1 MPSIFDEL
9 TSKPADQEAPKAD
22 KERDA
27 DTEPLDGDFFRQ
39 IDDELRTTRTVR
51 EVVQLLYKN
60 GDIEE
65 SEDPGLYRAAV
76 ANADLVER
84 IMEPFDLNVQ
94 LDELRGLAFV
104 VVRQEPG
111 DTADGWT
118 HPLVRR
124 YRFTLEQTLLIALLR
139 QHLIAFEMESGVGAG
154 VAQMTVDDV
163 VTQLHAY
170 LGEPGSDLKD
180 RSRAL
185 SLLEQLKNH
194 HLVTTIDSNDR
205 FTIRPLIAHVANP
218 DNLSTL
224 IRWLETFGSGLERS
238 PGVDPVDE
246 EGEERHD

>member
-9 TSKPADQEAPKAD
+9 TSKSASQDEFDQGIEQEP
-22 KERDA
+22 
-27 DTEPLDGDFFRQ
+27 DTAEPVEELIEN
-39 IDDELRTTRTVR
+39 IDDELRTTRVIR
-51 EVVQLLYKN
+51 EVVQKLFKN

-65 SEDPGLYRAAV
+65 VEDPGLYRAAV
-76 ANADLVER
+76 ANAELVER
-84 IMEPFDLNVQ
+84 ILEPFDLNIQ
-94 LDELRGLAFV
+94 LDELRGLAFIT
-104 VVRQEPG
+104 VRQEPN

-124 YRFTLEQTLLIALLR
+124 LTYTLEQTLLIALLR

-180 RSRAL
+180 RGRAT

-194 HLVTTIDSNDR
+194 HLVTTIDSKDR

-218 DNLSTL
+218 ENLTTL
-224 IRWLETFGSGLERS
+224 IRWLETFGSSLDRS
-238 PGVDPVDE
+238 TPIDE
-246 EGEERHD
+246 EGEERS

>member
-9 TSKPADQEAPKAD
+9 TSKSENQEGFDEGMEQEP
-22 KERDA
+22 
-27 DTEPLDGDFFRQ
+27 DTEEPDDQLVGN
-39 IDDELRTTRTVR
+39 IDDELRTTRVIR
-51 EVVQLLYKN
+51 EVVQKLYKN

-65 SEDPGLYRAAV
+65 VEDPGLYRAAV

-84 IMEPFDLNVQ
+84 ILEPFDLNIQ
-94 LDELRGLAFV
+94 LDELRGLAFIT
-104 VVRQEPG
+104 VRQEPN

-124 YRFTLEQTLLIALLR
+124 HTFTLEQTLLIALLR

-180 RSRAL
+180 RGRAT

-218 DNLSTL
+218 ENLTTL
-224 IRWLETFGSGLERS
+224 IRWLETYGTSLDRS
-238 PGVDPVDE
+238 TPVDE
-246 EGEERHD
+246 EGEERP

>member
-9 TSKPADQEAPKAD
+9 TSKPASQGESEQSIEQEP
-22 KERDA
+22 
-27 DTEPLDGDFFRQ
+27 DTVELAEELIEN
-39 IDDELRTTRTVR
+39 IDDELRTTRVIR
-51 EVVQLLYKN
+51 EVVQKLYKN

-65 SEDPGLYRAAV
+65 VEDPGLYRAAV

-84 IMEPFDLNVQ
+84 ILEPFDLNIQ
-94 LDELRGLAFV
+94 LDELRGLAFIT
-104 VVRQEPG
+104 VRQEPN

-124 YRFTLEQTLLIALLR
+124 HTYTLEQTLLIALLR
-139 QHLIAFEMESGVGAG
+139 QHLIAFEMESGVGAS

-180 RSRAL
+180 RGRAV

-218 DNLSTL
+218 ENLTML
-224 IRWLETFGSGLERS
+224 IRWLETYGSSLDRS
-238 PGVDPVDE
+238 NPVDE
-246 EGEERHD
+246 EGEERP